1 VPNNEEAREEEMDGH
16 RIRLD
21 QQQCWERLRTA
32 AVGRLSYTEH
42 ALPVIRAVP
51 FVVDGT
57 SVVVALRYSA
67 SRPAAFSRVTIV
79 AFEAGEWSPDTQTG
93 WSVHCIGKAQVLPPD
108 EVVQVRDLGLHA
120 WIDGDPALY
129 VRLETESLAGT
140 CLTSATF
147 HPPQQRTGVP
157 TFPSQTVDSSL
168 DT

>member
-1 VPNNEEAREEEMDGH
+1 MDS
-16 RIRLD
+16 RRMQLD

-32 AVGRLSYTEH
+32 AIGRLSYTEH

-51 FVVDGT
+51 FVIDATRVI
-57 SVVVALRYSA
+57 VALQHSA
-67 SRPAAFSRVTIV
+67 SRPAAFSRVAIV

-93 WSVHCIGKAQVLPPD
+93 WSVHFTGKAQVLPTD

-120 WIDGDPALY
+120 WIDGEPALY
-129 VRLETESLAGT
+129 VRLETASLAGT

-157 TFPSQTVDSSL
+157 TFPGQVVDSSL